1 LGEAKDSA
9 SREQCQIYFEPCRN
23 AAYLLQRPELFSYPD
38 ADFPYYPEPKRGT
51 FFARQAEKTHEK

>member
-1 LGEAKDSA
+1 MQPIFCKARS
-9 SREQCQIYFEPCRN
+9 YFSDP
-23 AAYLLQRPELFSYPD
+23 A